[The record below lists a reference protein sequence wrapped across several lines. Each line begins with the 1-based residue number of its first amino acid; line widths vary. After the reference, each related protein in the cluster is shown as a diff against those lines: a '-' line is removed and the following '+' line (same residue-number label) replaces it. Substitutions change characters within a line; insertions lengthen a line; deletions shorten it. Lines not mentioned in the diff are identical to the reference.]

1 MTTTRYLIIDKVNEV
16 YLKIE
21 AEADIRRELGEYFTF
36 EVPGYKF
43 MPAYQN
49 RVWDGKI
56 RLFSYANGK
65 IYAGLYPY
73 IKNWC
78 KENNVHIVDGTK
90 IKEKTVDDSKIDDLI
105 KALKLP
111 YEVRDYQR
119 EAFKYS
125 VEKDRCLLV
134 SPTASGKSLIIYL
147 MLIYNL
153 LRLKDTKEDKIL
165 VIVPTTS
172 LVEQLFKDFKDY
184 GYNSERNV
192 HRIYSGHEK
201 ETNKR
206 VIISTWQSVYNLPKK
221 WFNQFGMIIG
231 DEAHLFKAMSLT
243 KLMTK
248 LERCKYRVGLTGTLD
263 GTKTHK
269 LVLEGLFGTV
279 NKVVSTSELMQSGR
293 LADLKIMCLIL
304 QHDQTARHFL
314 KGKTYQEEMDYL
326 VSNEKRNKYIRNLAT
341 SLNGNTLCLFQYV
354 EKHGKNLYETIR
366 ERATDKQVFYVHGG
380 VDAEQ
385 REKIREI
392 TEKSDNAIIVASYG
406 TFSTG
411 INIRNLHNLVFASPS
426 KSRIRNLQSIGRGL
440 RLKDDNS
447 AATLYDIADD
457 ISYKGKENYTLQ
469 HFKERINIYN
479 GEDFN
484 YEIHNVELSNGS
496 KNTTKS
502 D

>member
-1 MTTTRYLIIDKVNEV
+1 MTVTRYLIIDKVNEV

-21 AEADIRRELGEYFTF
+21 ADADIRRELGQFFTF

-43 MPAYQN
+43 MPNFRN
-49 RVWDGKI
+49 RQWDGKI
-56 RLFSYANGK
+56 RLFTYATGQ

-73 IKNWC
+73 IINWC
-78 KENNVHIVDGTK
+78 KDNDVHVVDGTK
-90 IKEKTVDDSKIDDLI
+90 IKHNKVDDKKVDDLI

-111 YEVRDYQR
+111 HEVRDYQR

-147 MLIYNL
+147 MVIFNL
-153 LRLKDTKEDKIL
+153 LRLKDTKQDKIL
-165 VIVPTTS
+165 IIVPTTS
-172 LVEQLFKDFKDY
+172 LVEQLFKDFIDY

-192 HRIYSGHEK
+192 HRIYQGHEK

-248 LERCKYRVGLTGTLD
+248 LEKCKYRVGLTGTLD
-263 GTKTHK
+263 GSKTHK
-269 LVLEGLFGTV
+269 LVLEGLFGAV
-279 NKVVSTSELMQSGR
+279 NKVVSTSELIETGK
-293 LADLKIMCLIL
+293 LADLKIMCLVL

-314 KGKTYQEEMDYL
+314 KEKSYQEEMDYL
-326 VSNEKRNKYIRNLAT
+326 VSNEKRNKYIRNLAI
-341 SLNGNTLCLFQYV
+341 SLNGNTLLLFQYV
-354 EKHGKNLYETIR
+354 EKHGKILRQLIE
-366 ERATDKQVFYVHGG
+366 DKAENRKIFYIHGG
-380 VDAEQ
+380 VEADEREQ
-385 REKIREI
+385 VRSI

-411 INIRNLHNLVFASPS
+411 INIRNLHNIIFSSPS

-457 ISYKGKENYTLQ
+457 ISYKGKANYTLH

-479 GEDFN
+479 SEDFN
-484 YEIHNVELSNGS
+484 YEIHNVELNNGT
-496 KNTTKS
+496 KDNTKP